1 MMTILANGKYKSVMD
16 LNSEDISLREIATR
30 LGRICRFDGRIDRFY
45 SVAEHVVNLSWYFKE
60 SPELSF
66 EALHH
71 DDHEAYIG
79 DIITPIKRL
88 MGQEFEVMD
97 NHTSAVTREFF
108 GLSPELDPRIKIA
121 DKSIATNE
129 AQEMRPPFDWE
140 TAGWS
145 KPLKNMKLRFTD
157 GKPLLAAR
165 FYMLRHWHL
174 INQMPELGAVA

>member
-1 MMTILANGKYKSVMD
+1 MMILANGKYKPILD
-16 LNSEDISLREIATR
+16 LGPEDISLNEIALR

-45 SVAEHVVNLSWYFKE
+45 SVAEHAVNLSRYFKE

-79 DIITPIKRL
+79 DIITPLKRL
-88 MGQEFEVMD
+88 MGQEFEVID
-97 NHTSAVTREFF
+97 KHTSAVTREFF
-108 GLSPELDPRIKIA
+108 GLSPELDTKIKIA
-121 DKSIATNE
+121 DKCIATNE

-140 TAGWS
+140 TNGWP
-145 KPLKNMKLRFTD
+145 KPLEDMELYFAD
-157 GKPLLAAR
+157 GKPVLAAR
-165 FYMLRHWHL
+165 VYLLRHWHL